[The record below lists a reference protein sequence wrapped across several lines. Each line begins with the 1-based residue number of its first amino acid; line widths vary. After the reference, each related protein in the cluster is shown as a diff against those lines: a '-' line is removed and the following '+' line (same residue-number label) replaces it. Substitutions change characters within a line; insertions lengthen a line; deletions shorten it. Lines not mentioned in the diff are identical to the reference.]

1 LELRRWKAFLRLNGQ
16 TMDSE
21 EDILNEFS
29 GFVSALS
36 RIGIEY
42 SIIVN
47 VEGGRTKR
55 FSRQT
60 GPLDPIAHRAQP
72 CRRAEQRL
80 GR

>member
-21 EDILNEFS
+21 EEILNEFS

-42 SIIVN
+42 SIVVN
-47 VEGGRTKR
+47 VEGCRTKL
-55 FSRQT
+55 SSGQT
-60 GPLDPIAHRAQP
+60 RPLDPIAHTARP
-72 CRRAEQRL
+72 SRRTEQRL